1 MERTLKGTHPCQA
14 KYSHLKDDAVWGSF
28 ERRFRT
34 YRVDRDIA
42 EATLERI
49 RDDDV
54 EELESLPKPTR
65 KDFEHPVQYFRNL
78 AGLKGEVFVLEQLN
92 YVITNRLYG
101 EPVDAE
107 DSDIPY
113 APLSEKALR
122 SKERRTERKAKREKK
137 GQAKPYQPPKAG
149 EVRRRADAKSKAN
162 R

>member
-1 MERTLKGTHPCQA
+1 MERSLKGTHPCLA
-14 KYSHLKDDAVWGSF
+14 KYSHLKDDNVWGSF
-28 ERRFRT
+28 ERRFKT

-49 RDDDV
+49 KDE
-54 EELESLPKPTR
+54 EELAYLPQPAR
-65 KDFEHPVQYFRNL
+65 RDFEQPIQYFRNL
-78 AGLKGEVFVLEQLN
+78 AGLKGEVFVIEQLN
-92 YVITNRLYG
+92 FVIANRLYG

-122 SKERRTERKAKREKK
+122 SKGRRAERKAKREKK

-149 EVRRRADAKSKAN
+149 EVRRRAEAKAKGN